1 MRGLHLSR
9 RRGLL
14 ALALAPVLG
23 KAGAQD
29 ARTVRLVVPAPAG
42 GTLDASAR
50 LFARRMASHSG
61 DNWLVENRPG
71 ANSQI
76 AAEWVARAPADG
88 RVLMFAGSGLAFM
101 PWLQKVS
108 FAPLEELAP
117 VVQLTAEH
125 FVLATGAGSA
135 VPDAASV
142 ERLARQ
148 AGLTCVAPP
157 GPPSIACEQL
167 KARLGER
174 LVAAPYPGVAP
185 AITALLGGHADLMFT
200 NLESGAKLAA
210 AGRVRLL
217 ARSSGAPGMPGVPE
231 FGAVWPGLVLDSHFG
246 ILAPRQTPRERID
259 ALNAQF
265 NQVLAEPEVLAL
277 LTRDGAQQPV
287 GGTPERYGA
296 ALRSTAER
304 YGAIIEKLG
313 LAHK

>member
-1 MRGLHLSR
+1 MNRIHLSR

-23 KAGAQD
+23 GAWAQEP
-29 ARTVRLVVPAPAG
+29 RTVRLVVPAPAG
-42 GTLDASAR
+42 GTLDVSAR
-50 LFARRMASHSG
+50 LFARRMAAHSG
-61 DNWLVENRPG
+61 EPWLVENRPG

-101 PWLQKVS
+101 PWLQKVDFS
-108 FAPLEELAP
+108 PLDELAP
-117 VVQLTAEH
+117 VVQLTTEN
-125 FVLATGAGSA
+125 FVLVTGAGSSVA
-135 VPDAASV
+135 DATSI
-142 ERLARQ
+142 EPLARQ

-167 KARLGER
+167 RARWGER
-174 LVAAPYPGVAP
+174 FVSAPYPGVAP

-217 ARSSGAPGMPGVPE
+217 ARSSGAPGLPGVPE
-231 FGAVWPGLVLDSHFG
+231 FGVVWPGLELDSHFG
-246 ILAPRQTPRERID
+246 ILAPRRTPRERID

-265 NQVLAEPEVLAL
+265 NLVLVEPEVLAA

-287 GGTPERYGA
+287 GGSPQRYAA

-304 YGAIIEKLG
+304 YGALIEKLG
-313 LAHK
+313 LSRK